1 MSNKMWKSVKLILL
15 LGTALAA
22 LKLIFVDYTLDE
34 EYQIVMAY
42 RNLIGDQLF
51 KQMWEPHQTS
61 AFFCSGLIWL
71 YTAVTGTT
79 TGVILFLRLVTLGIQ
94 VLLSCWVYRTLAR
107 LLEKDYAF
115 LLALLYINIVPKNIQ
130 IPEFGN
136 MQLWFLT
143 VCVLC
148 ALEYYVAKEAGRAEN
163 KPMDPGQGK
172 LPERSERSRD
182 KWWLLVLAGVSL
194 AGEVLTYPTCVILF
208 PFFLIYIL
216 CKSGKSKW
224 RDALILTGTCAVCGG
239 IWLALVFRNVSLEEF
254 LRNVENLLSFDP
266 THHVSGM
273 TSAKNRNYID
283 NVFLW
288 AGWLAVIAAVSGLIC
303 GLLYLIKKR
312 RSSSCACGAVYP
324 GNAEENEK
332 KGTARKEWFLKFLT
346 ITLLVSEIVQIYYWA
361 VKAIGYEYLQ
371 IHLLVLWLAAVCV
384 WRMAGEGKKVL
395 FWGIVATLVAYVGVM
410 YISDLAM
417 YYTLPHGALGI
428 VFAAAV
434 IVMAMQNVLKEK
446 ARPWILLL
454 VISLCLCS
462 IGGKAYTLRG
472 GKQQNSILAVGGI
485 MKDGPAAGILAD
497 YMCAHIYNC
506 NYEDYAKYVQP
517 GDNVLIVANMI
528 MSVGTTAY
536 LFDDVNI
543 SHFSIVDPTT
553 YDEKLLTYWEQYPE
567 KEPDVIVV
575 DCWYGGL
582 MIPMDSWIMQYI
594 ENDFGYS
601 TVNDGAYV
609 RFYRR

>member
-42 RNLIGDQLF
+42 RNLIGDHLF

-71 YTAVTGTT
+71 YTTVTGTT
-79 TGVILFLRLVTLGIQ
+79 TGVILFLRFVTLGIQ
-94 VLLSCWVYRTLAR
+94 VLLGCWVYRTLAR

-130 IPEFGN
+130 IPEFSN

-143 VCVLC
+143 VSVL
-148 ALEYYVAKEAGRAEN
+148 AVMEYYVVW
-163 KPMDPGQGK
+163 
-172 LPERSERSRD
+172 D
-182 KWWLLVLAGVSL
+182 KWWMLVLAGVSL

-208 PFFLIYIL
+208 PFFLIYLL

-224 RDALILTGTCAVCGG
+224 RDVLILTGTCALCGG
-239 IWLALVFRNVSLEEF
+239 IWLRLVFRNVSLEEF
-254 LRNVENLLSFDP
+254 LRNVESLLSFDP

-273 TSAKNRNYID
+273 TSAKNQNYID
-283 NVFLW
+283 NIFLW
-288 AGWLAVIAAVSGLIC
+288 AGWLAIIAMISGLIW
-303 GLLYLIKKR
+303 GALELVKKWR
-312 RSSSCACGAVYP
+312 LGI
-324 GNAEENEK
+324 G
-332 KGTARKEWFLKFLT
+332 GGKESDTVKFGCSDKRAGFLKFLT
-346 ITLLVSEIVQIYYWA
+346 IALLVSEIVQIYYWA
-361 VKAIGYEYLQ
+361 VNAIGYEYLQ

-395 FWGIVATLVAYVGVM
+395 FWGIIATLVAYVGVM
-410 YISDLAM
+410 YISDLAI

-434 IVMAMQNVLKEK
+434 IIMAMQNVLKDK
-446 ARPWILLL
+446 ARPWILLV

-472 GKQQNSILAVGGI
+472 GKQENSIRAVSGI

-497 YMCAHIYNC
+497 YMCAYIYNC

-517 GDNVLIVANMI
+517 GDNVLIVAKMI

-536 LFDDVNI
+536 LFEDVNI

-567 KEPDVIVV
+567 KAPDVIVV

-582 MIPMDSWIMQYI
+582 MEPGDSWIMQYI
-594 ENDFGYS
+594 ENEFGYT

>member
-15 LGTALAA
+15 LGTVMAG

-42 RNLIGDQLF
+42 RNLIGDHLF

-71 YTAVTGTT
+71 YIAVTGTT
-79 TGVILFLRLVTLGIQ
+79 TGVILFLRFVTLGIQ
-94 VLLSCWVYRTLAR
+94 VLLGYWVYRTLKR

-115 LLALLYINIVPKNIQ
+115 LLALLYVNIVPKNIQ
-130 IPEFGN
+130 IPEFSN

-143 VCVLC
+143 VSVL
-148 ALEYYVAKEAGRAEN
+148 AVMEYYVV
-163 KPMDPGQGK
+163 
-172 LPERSERSRD
+172 RD

-208 PFFLIYIL
+208 PFFLIYLL

-224 RDALILTGTCAVCGG
+224 RDVLILTGTCALCGG
-239 IWLALVFRNVSLEEF
+239 IWLLLVFRNVSLEEF
-254 LRNVENLLSFDP
+254 LRNVESLLSFDP

-273 TSAKNRNYID
+273 TNAKNQNYID

-288 AGWLAVIAAVSGLIC
+288 AGWLAVITMISGLIW
-303 GLLYLIKKR
+303 GALELVKKWR
-312 RSSSCACGAVYP
+312 LGIGGGKNSDTAKSICADKRAG
-324 GNAEENEK
+324 
-332 KGTARKEWFLKFLT
+332 FLKFLT
-346 ITLLVSEIVQIYYWA
+346 IALLVSEMVQIYYWA

-395 FWGIVATLVAYVGVM
+395 FWGIIATLVAYVGVM
-410 YISDLAM
+410 YISDLAI

-428 VFAAAV
+428 VFAVAA
-434 IVMAMQNVLKEK
+434 IIMAMQNVLKDK
-446 ARPWILLL
+446 ARPWILLM

-472 GKQQNSILAVGGI
+472 GKQENSIRAVGGI

-517 GDNVLIVANMI
+517 GDNVLIVAKMI

-567 KEPDVIVV
+567 KAPDVIVV

-582 MIPMDSWIMQYI
+582 MVPTDSWIMQYI
-594 ENDFGYS
+594 ENEFGYT

>member
-15 LGTALAA
+15 LGTVMAA

-42 RNLIGDQLF
+42 RNLIGDHLF

-71 YTAVTGTT
+71 YTTVTGTT
-79 TGVILFLRLVTLGIQ
+79 TGVILFLRFVTLGIQ
-94 VLLSCWVYRTLAR
+94 VLLGYWVYRTLKR

-115 LLALLYINIVPKNIQ
+115 LLALLYVNIVPKNIQ
-130 IPEFGN
+130 IPEFSN

-143 VCVLC
+143 VSVL
-148 ALEYYVAKEAGRAEN
+148 AVMEYYVV
-163 KPMDPGQGK
+163 
-172 LPERSERSRD
+172 RD

-208 PFFLIYIL
+208 PFFLIYLL
-216 CKSGKSKW
+216 CKSGKNKW
-224 RDALILTGTCAVCGG
+224 RDILILTGTCALCGG
-239 IWLALVFRNVSLEEF
+239 IWLLLVFRNVSLEEF
-254 LRNVENLLSFDP
+254 LRNVESLLSFDP

-273 TSAKNRNYID
+273 TNAKNQKYID

-288 AGWLAVIAAVSGLIC
+288 AGWLAVITMISGLIW
-303 GLLYLIKKR
+303 GALELVKKWR
-312 RSSSCACGAVYP
+312 LGIGGGKNSDT
-324 GNAEENEK
+324 EK
-332 KGTARKEWFLKFLT
+332 SGSADKTAGFLKFLT
-346 ITLLVSEIVQIYYWA
+346 IALLVSEIVQIYYWA

-384 WRMAGEGKKVL
+384 WRMAGEDKKVL
-395 FWGIVATLVAYVGVM
+395 FWGIIATLVAYVGVM
-410 YISDLAM
+410 YISDLAI

-434 IVMAMQNVLKEK
+434 IIMAMQNVLKDK

-472 GKQQNSILAVGGI
+472 GKQENSIRAVGGI

-497 YMCAHIYNC
+497 YMCAYIYNC

-517 GDNVLIVANMI
+517 GDNVLIVAKMI

-536 LFDDVNI
+536 LFEDVNI

-567 KEPDVIVV
+567 KAPDVIVV

-582 MIPMDSWIMQYI
+582 MEPGDSWIMQYI
-594 ENDFGYS
+594 ENEFGYT

>member
-15 LGTALAA
+15 LGTVMAA

-42 RNLIGDQLF
+42 RNLIGDHLF

-71 YTAVTGTT
+71 YTTVTGTT
-79 TGVILFLRLVTLGIQ
+79 TGVILFLRFVTLGIQ
-94 VLLSCWVYRTLAR
+94 VLLGYWVYRTLKR
-107 LLEKDYAF
+107 LLEKDYAL

-130 IPEFGN
+130 IPEFSN

-143 VCVLC
+143 VSVL
-148 ALEYYVAKEAGRAEN
+148 AVMEYYVV
-163 KPMDPGQGK
+163 
-172 LPERSERSRD
+172 RD

-208 PFFLIYIL
+208 PFFLIYLL
-216 CKSGKSKW
+216 CKSGKNKW
-224 RDALILTGTCAVCGG
+224 RDILILTGTCALCGG
-239 IWLALVFRNVSLEEF
+239 IWLLLVFRNVSLEEF
-254 LRNVENLLSFDP
+254 LRNVESLLSFDP

-273 TSAKNRNYID
+273 TNAKNQNYID
-283 NVFLW
+283 NVFIW
-288 AGWLAVIAAVSGLIC
+288 AGWLAVIAAISGLIWG
-303 GLLYLIKKR
+303 GLGLVKKWR
-312 RSSSCACGAVYP
+312 LGIGGGKNNDTVKSGCADKRAG
-324 GNAEENEK
+324 
-332 KGTARKEWFLKFLT
+332 FLKFLT
-346 ITLLVSEIVQIYYWA
+346 IALLVSEMVQIYYWA

-395 FWGIVATLVAYVGVM
+395 FWGIIATLVAYAGVM
-410 YISDLAM
+410 YISDLAI

-434 IVMAMQNVLKEK
+434 IIMAMQNVLKDK

-472 GKQQNSILAVGGI
+472 GKQENSIRAVGGI
-485 MKDGPAAGILAD
+485 MKEGPAAGILAD
-497 YMCAHIYNC
+497 YMCAYIYNC

-517 GDNVLIVANMI
+517 GDNVLIVAKMI

-536 LFDDVNI
+536 LFEDVNI

-567 KEPDVIVV
+567 KAPDVIVV

-582 MIPMDSWIMQYI
+582 MEPEDSWIMQYI
-594 ENDFGYS
+594 ENEFGYT

>member
-15 LGTALAA
+15 LGTVMAA

-42 RNLIGDQLF
+42 RNLIGDHLF

-71 YTAVTGTT
+71 YIAVTGTT
-79 TGVILFLRLVTLGIQ
+79 TGVILFLRFVTLGIQ
-94 VLLSCWVYRTLAR
+94 VLLGYWVYRTLKR

-130 IPEFGN
+130 IPEFSN

-143 VCVLC
+143 VSVL
-148 ALEYYVAKEAGRAEN
+148 AVMEYYVV
-163 KPMDPGQGK
+163 
-172 LPERSERSRD
+172 RD

-208 PFFLIYIL
+208 PFFLIYLL
-216 CKSGKSKW
+216 CKSGKRKW
-224 RDALILTGTCAVCGG
+224 RDVLILTGTCALCGG
-239 IWLALVFRNVSLEEF
+239 IWLLLVFRNVSLEEF
-254 LRNVENLLSFDP
+254 LRNVESLLSFDP

-273 TSAKNRNYID
+273 TNAKNQNYID

-288 AGWLAVIAAVSGLIC
+288 AGWLAVIAAISGLIW
-303 GLLYLIKKR
+303 GALELVKKWR
-312 RSSSCACGAVYP
+312 LGIGGGKNSDTVKYGSADKRAG
-324 GNAEENEK
+324 
-332 KGTARKEWFLKFLT
+332 FLKFLT
-346 ITLLVSEIVQIYYWA
+346 IALLVSEMVQIYYWA

-395 FWGIVATLVAYVGVM
+395 FWGIIATLVAYVGVM
-410 YISDLAM
+410 YISDLAI

-434 IVMAMQNVLKEK
+434 IIIAMQNVLKDK

-472 GKQQNSILAVGGI
+472 GKQENSIRAVGGI
-485 MKDGPAAGILAD
+485 MKEGPAAGILAD
-497 YMCAHIYNC
+497 YMCAYIYNC

-517 GDNVLIVANMI
+517 GDNVLIVAKMI

-536 LFDDVNI
+536 LFEDVNI

-567 KEPDVIVV
+567 KAPDVIVV

-582 MIPMDSWIMQYI
+582 MEPGDSWIMQYI
-594 ENDFGYS
+594 ENEFGYT

>member
-1 MSNKMWKSVKLILL
+1 MANKMWKSVKLILL

-42 RNLIGDQLF
+42 RNLIGDHLF

-79 TGVILFLRLVTLGIQ
+79 TGVILFLRFVTLGIQ
-94 VLLSCWVYRTLAR
+94 VLLGYWVYRTLVR
-107 LLEKDYAF
+107 ILEKDYAF
-115 LLALLYINIVPKNIQ
+115 MLALLCVNIVPKNIQ

-143 VCVLC
+143 VSVL
-148 ALEYYVAKEAGRAEN
+148 AMMEYYAVKEQ
-163 KPMDPGQGK
+163 K
-172 LPERSERSRD
+172 D
-182 KWWLLVLAGVSL
+182 KWWMPVLAAVAL
-194 AGEVLTYPTCVILF
+194 AGEVLTYPTCLILF
-208 PFFLIYIL
+208 PFFLVYIF

-224 RDALILTGTCAVCGG
+224 RDALILTGTCGACGV
-239 IWLALVFRNVSLEEF
+239 IWLLLVFKNVGLAEF
-254 LRNVENLLSFDP
+254 WGNVENLLSFDP

-273 TSAKNRNYID
+273 TGAKNQNYID
-283 NVFLW
+283 NFFLW
-288 AGWLAVIAAVSGLIC
+288 ASWLAVICAVSGLVCMI
-303 GLLYLIKKR
+303 LQLIKKYTQHPIFIGR
-312 RSSSCACGAVYP
+312 RGVVSDVADTEGYKAEAAGKKAVL
-324 GNAEENEK
+324 
-332 KGTARKEWFLKFLT
+332 LKFLT
-346 ITLLVSEIVQIYYWA
+346 IALVISELVQIYYWA
-361 VKAIGYEYLQ
+361 VRAIGYEYLQ
-371 IHLLVLWLAAVCV
+371 IHLLVLWLAAACV
-384 WRMAGEGKKVL
+384 WRMAGPDRKVL
-395 FWGIVATLVAYVGVM
+395 LWGIIGTLVAYVGVM

-434 IVMAMQNVLKEK
+434 IVMAMQNVLREK

-454 VISLCLCS
+454 IISLCLCS

-472 GKQQNSILAVGGI
+472 GKQENTIRAVGGI

-497 YMCAHIYNC
+497 YMCAYIYNC

-517 GDNVLIVANMI
+517 GDNVLIVAQMI

-536 LFDDVNI
+536 MFDDVGI

-567 KEPDVIVV
+567 KAPDVIVV

-582 MIPMDSWIMQYI
+582 MVPGDSWIMQYI
-594 ENDFGYS
+594 ENDFGYT

-609 RFYRR
+609 RFYRK

>member
-15 LGTALAA
+15 LGTVMAA

-42 RNLIGDQLF
+42 RNLIGDHLF

-71 YTAVTGTT
+71 YTTVTGTT
-79 TGVILFLRLVTLGIQ
+79 TGVILFLRFVTLGIQ
-94 VLLSCWVYRTLAR
+94 VLLGYWVYGTLKR
-107 LLEKDYAF
+107 FLEKDYAF

-130 IPEFGN
+130 IPEFSN

-143 VCVLC
+143 VSVL
-148 ALEYYVAKEAGRAEN
+148 AVMEYYVV
-163 KPMDPGQGK
+163 
-172 LPERSERSRD
+172 RD
-182 KWWLLVLAGVSL
+182 KWWLLVLTGVSL

-208 PFFLIYIL
+208 PFFLIYLL

-224 RDALILTGTCAVCGG
+224 RDVLILTGTCALCGG
-239 IWLALVFRNVSLEEF
+239 IWLLLVFKNVSLEEF
-254 LRNVENLLSFDP
+254 LRNVESLLSFDP

-273 TSAKNRNYID
+273 TNAKNQNYID
-283 NVFLW
+283 NIFLW
-288 AGWLAVIAAVSGLIC
+288 AGWLAVIAAISGLIWGSLELVKKWRRGIGGGKNSDTVKC
-303 GLLYLIKKR
+303 GCADKR
-312 RSSSCACGAVYP
+312 AG
-324 GNAEENEK
+324 
-332 KGTARKEWFLKFLT
+332 FLKFLT
-346 ITLLVSEIVQIYYWA
+346 ITVLVSEIVQIYYWA

-384 WRMAGEGKKVL
+384 WRMAGEGKMVL
-395 FWGIVATLVAYVGVM
+395 FWGIIATLVAYVGVM
-410 YISDLAM
+410 YISDLAI

-434 IVMAMQNVLKEK
+434 IIMAMQNVLKDK

-472 GKQQNSILAVGGI
+472 GKQENSIRAVGGI

-497 YMCAHIYNC
+497 YMCAYIYNC

-517 GDNVLIVANMI
+517 GDNVLIVAKMI

-567 KEPDVIVV
+567 KAPDVIVV

-582 MIPMDSWIMQYI
+582 MEPGDSWIMQYI
-594 ENDFGYS
+594 ENEFGYT

>member
-1 MSNKMWKSVKLILL
+1 MSNRMWKSVKLILL
-15 LGTALAA
+15 LGTVLAA

-42 RNLIGDQLF
+42 RNLIGDHLF

-79 TGVILFLRLVTLGIQ
+79 TGVILFLRFVTLGIQ
-94 VLLSCWVYRTLAR
+94 VLLGCWVYRTLAR
-107 LLEKDYAF
+107 LLEKDYAY

-130 IPEFGN
+130 IPEFSN

-143 VCVLC
+143 AAVLFVMD
-148 ALEYYVAKEAGRAEN
+148 YYEAKGTGCMEPI
-163 KPMDPGQGK
+163 PMDTGNADMPERGK
-172 LPERSERSRD
+172 LPRD
-182 KWWLLVLAGVSL
+182 KWWLLVFAGLSL

-216 CKSGKSKW
+216 CKSRKSKW
-224 RDALILTGTCAVCGG
+224 RDTLILTGTCAVCGG
-239 IWLALVFRNVSLEEF
+239 IWLLLVFRHVGLEEF
-254 LRNVENLLSFDP
+254 LGNVESLLSFDP

-273 TSAKNRNYID
+273 TDAKNQNYID

-288 AGWLAVIAAVSGLIC
+288 ASWLVVICGVSGVIWGVPQLV
-303 GLLYLIKKR
+303 KKCCM
-312 RSSSCACGAVYP
+312 RSSGRKTGDTVKLA
-324 GNAEENEK
+324 
-332 KGTARKEWFLKFLT
+332 GTDKRAGFLKFLT
-346 ITLLVSEIVQIYYWA
+346 IVLLVSELVQIYYWA
-361 VKAIGYEYLQ
+361 VEAIGYEYLQ
-371 IHLLVLWLAAVCV
+371 IHLLALWLAGAFV
-384 WRMAGEGKKVL
+384 WRMAGPGRKEL
-395 FWGIVATLVAYVGVM
+395 FWGIIATLAAYVGVM

-434 IVMAMQNVLKEK
+434 IVMAMQNVLKDK

-462 IGGKAYTLRG
+462 MGGKAYTLRG
-472 GKQQNSILAVGGI
+472 GKQENSIRAVGGI

-497 YMCAHIYNC
+497 YMCAYIYNC

-536 LFDDVNI
+536 LFEDVNI

-575 DCWYGGL
+575 DCWYGSL
-582 MIPMDSWIMQYI
+582 MEPGDSWIMQYI
-594 ENDFGYS
+594 EKEFGYT